1 MKLNKLSL
9 ALTAAIFWGGAVLL
23 VGIANL
29 IFHSYAANFM
39 SLVASI
45 YPGCHYLGGSGFG
58 GVMIATLWALIDG
71 LVCGFLF
78 ALIYNAF
85 VKE

>member
-1 MKLNKLSL
+1 MKLKKRAM
-9 ALTAAIFWGGAVLL
+9 ALTAAIIWGGAVLL
-23 VGIANL
+23 MGIANL
-29 IFHSYAANFM
+29 IFSPYGEKFM
-39 SLVASI
+39 VFVASI
-45 YPGCHYLGGSGFG
+45 YPGYHYPSGFG
-58 GVMIATLWALIDG
+58 GVIIATLYALLDG

>member
-1 MKLNKLSL
+1 MKLKKLPL
-9 ALTAAIFWGGAVLL
+9 AFTAAIFWGGAVLL

-45 YPGCHYLGGSGFG
+45 YPGYHYPSGFG
-58 GVMIATLWALIDG
+58 GVIVATLYAILDG

-78 ALIYNAF
+78 ALVYNAF